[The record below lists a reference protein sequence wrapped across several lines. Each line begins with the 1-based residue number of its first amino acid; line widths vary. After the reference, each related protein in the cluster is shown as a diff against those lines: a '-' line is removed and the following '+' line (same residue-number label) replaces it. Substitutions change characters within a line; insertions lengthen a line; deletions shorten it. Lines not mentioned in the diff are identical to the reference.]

1 MLFGEPLVR
10 KSASPQGVGLSTMDK
25 LLVIEDSQS
34 FSAILCSEI
43 ESMYAIK
50 TVPAYSREEA
60 EDILKDNKGEF
71 FLATIDLN
79 LPDASGCQAVD
90 LVLGYGVPGVVFTSE
105 LNEELRLT
113 LLNKGVSDYVLKQ
126 GAYNIDYLIKI
137 VGRLWRNRLLKV
149 LVVNSDDVERRWYRD
164 NLSTQQVQVQCVDS
178 PEEALQAIRHN
189 INIYVVVVDYNVL
202 GTSAYRLVSNIRNDF
217 VDRDIRVIGVS
228 SEDNSSSVHFLK
240 SGADDFLHRPF
251 PPEELFC
258 LVNRNL
264 DYLEH
269 LQEFKH
275 LSEQKQKL
283 LGMVAH
289 DVRGPVGSI
298 VTVAKWMADKDVPPQ
313 RQSEFIDL
321 IVKSGNDVL
330 ELLNSLLDMTAIS
343 TGKVKL
349 NRQEIPLAP
358 LIRDRLAFFDI
369 AANAKGIEI
378 STSLKSDVEAYI
390 DDKRF
395 SQVIDNL
402 VSNALK
408 FSPPGGHILVESC
421 HSGGMSKLVVK
432 DSGAGIPKGEEQYLF
447 SDFSRLSTQPTGG
460 ELSTGLGLSICKSLI
475 DAHHGEVYVDQDY
488 QGGAAFVVLVPMNDG
503 ADCSDQGAVI

>member
-1 MLFGEPLVR
+1 
-10 KSASPQGVGLSTMDK
+10 MDK

-43 ESMYAIK
+43 ESTYAIK

-60 EDILKDNKGEF
+60 ENILRDNNGEF

-90 LVLGYGVPGVVFTSE
+90 LVLGYGVPGIVFTSE

-113 LLNKGVSDYVLKQ
+113 LLSKGVSDYVLKQ

-137 VGRLWRNRLLKV
+137 VGRLWRNRHLKV
-149 LVVNSDDVERRWYRD
+149 LVVTSDTVEGAWYKN
-164 NLSTQQVQVQCVDS
+164 NLTTQQVQVQCVDS
-178 PEEALQAIRHN
+178 PEDALQAINNN

-217 VDRDIRVIGVS
+217 ADRDIRVIGVS

-240 SGADDFLHRPF
+240 SGADDFLRKPF

-269 LQEFKH
+269 IQEFKR
-275 LSEQKQKL
+275 LNEQKQKL

-289 DVRGPVGSI
+289 DVRGPVGNI
-298 VTVAKWMADKDVPPQ
+298 VTAAKWLAGKDVPPQ
-313 RQSEFIDL
+313 RQNAFIDL
-321 IVKSGNDVL
+321 IVKSGRDVL

-349 NRQEIPLAP
+349 NCQQRPLAP

-369 AANAKGIEI
+369 AAKMKGIEI
-378 STSLKSDVEAYI
+378 STLLKSDVEAYI

-408 FSPPGGHILVESC
+408 FSPRRGRILIELC
-421 HSGGMSKLVVK
+421 HSDGMSKLVVK
-432 DSGAGIPKGEEQYLF
+432 DSGEGIPRGEERYLF
-447 SDFSRLSTQPTGG
+447 SDFSRLSTKPTGG
-460 ELSTGLGLSICKSLI
+460 EVSTGLGLSICKSVV
-475 DAHHGEVYVDQDY
+475 DAHHGEVYVDKNYQD
-488 QGGAAFVVLVPMNDG
+488 GAAFVVLVPMSDG
-503 ADCSDQGAVI
+503 SSCDLGAGI

>member
-1 MLFGEPLVR
+1 
-10 KSASPQGVGLSTMDK
+10 MDK

-34 FSAILCSEI
+34 FSAILCAEI

-50 TVPAYSREEA
+50 TVPAFSREEA
-60 EDILKDNKGEF
+60 ENILRDNNGEF

-126 GAYNIDYLIKI
+126 GAYNIDYLIRI
-137 VGRLWRNRLLKV
+137 VGRLWCNRLLKV
-149 LVVNSDDVERRWYRD
+149 LVVNSDDVERRWYKD
-164 NLSTQQVQVQCVDS
+164 NLSTQLVQVQCVDS
-178 PEEALQAIRHN
+178 PEEALQAIKCN

-217 VDRDIRVIGVS
+217 VDRDIRIIGVS
-228 SEDNSSSVHFLK
+228 SKDNSSSVHFLK
-240 SGADDFLHRPF
+240 SGADDFLRRPF

-269 LQEFKH
+269 LQEFKR

-283 LGMVAH
+283 LDMVAH
-289 DVRGPVGSI
+289 DVRGPVGNI
-298 VTVAKWMADKDVPPQ
+298 VTVAKWLADKDVPPQ

-321 IVKSGNDVL
+321 IVKSGEDVL

-343 TGKVKL
+343 SGKVKL
-349 NRQEIPLAP
+349 NCQKIPLAP
-358 LIRDRLAFFDI
+358 LVRDRLAFFGI
-369 AANAKGIEI
+369 AAKAKDIEI
-378 STSLKSDVEAYI
+378 STFLKNDVEAYV
-390 DDKRF
+390 DGKRF

-408 FSPPGGHILVESC
+408 FSPRGGCILVELC
-421 HSGGMSKLVVK
+421 HSDSMSKLVVK
-432 DSGAGIPKGEEQYLF
+432 DCGTGIPKGEEQYLF
-447 SDFSRLSTQPTGG
+447 SDFSRLSTKPTDG
-460 ELSTGLGLSICKSLI
+460 EVSTGLGLSICKSI
-475 DAHHGEVYVDQDY
+475 VDAHHGEVYVDQEY
-488 QGGAAFVVLVPMNDG
+488 QEGAAFVVLVPTSDRSDYGDMG
-503 ADCSDQGAVI
+503 AGV